1 MPVQSGIFSKLER
14 QNGIIMKKEIYITD
28 YNCVTPLGFDADSNW
43 KALLEGKS
51 GVALHK
57 IIDNQKAFYASM
69 IDTQKLDEEFNRFF
83 TQNTIDFTRLEKML
97 LLSLQPLVE
106 KHTLSEN
113 TAFILSTTKGNI
125 SLLKNQS
132 ELPEGVYLSKLAQKI
147 ADFFGFKTKPIVVS
161 NACVSG
167 VMAIAVAKNMI
178 QAGKYKDAFVIA
190 GDELSEF
197 VISGF
202 NSFQAIGS
210 GPCKP
215 YDKNR
220 DGINIGEAAA
230 AIYMTSC
237 HSDEGKI
244 SENEKFRFKVL
255 GDSAVNDAN
264 HISGPSRTGDGLFAS
279 IKNAMTEAQV
289 SAEQIDFISAHG
301 TATLYN
307 DEMEAIAFN
316 RMELQNI
323 PLNSMKGYYGH
334 CLGASGLLES
344 IISMESAIYSTLL
357 PSKNFEENGVSQ
369 PLNIIKE
376 NQSAAVQYI
385 LKTAS
390 GFGGCN
396 AAVVLEK
403 C

>member
-1 MPVQSGIFSKLER
+1 MR
-14 QNGIIMKKEIYITD
+14 KEIYITD
-28 YNCVTPLGFDADSNW
+28 YNCVTPLGFDVSSNW
-43 KALLEGKS
+43 NALVEGKS

-57 IIDNQKAFYASM
+57 IIDSHEAFYASM
-69 IDTQKLDEEFNRFF
+69 IDSEKLDATFGDHFDE
-83 TQNTIDFTRLEKML
+83 THFTRLEKMF
-97 LLSLQPLVE
+97 LLSLEPLIKRHSV
-106 KHTLSEN
+106 SGD

-125 SLLKNQS
+125 SLLKNRS
-132 ELPEGVYLSKLAQKI
+132 ELPEGVYLSALAQKI
-147 ADFFGFKTKPIVVS
+147 AGYFGFTTKPIVVS

-167 VMAIAVAKNMI
+167 VMAIAVAKTMI
-178 QAGKYKDAFVIA
+178 STGKYKDAFVIA

-202 NSFQAIGS
+202 NSFQAIGN

-220 DGINIGEAAA
+220 NGINIGEAAA
-230 AIYMTSC
+230 AVYITSAL
-237 HSDEGKI
+237 SG
-244 SENEKFRFKVL
+244 NEKFRFKIS

-264 HISGPSRTGDGLFAS
+264 HISGPSRTGDGLYAS
-279 IKNAMTEAQV
+279 IRTAMAEAKV
-289 SAEQIDFISAHG
+289 TPEQIDFISAHG

-307 DEMEAIAFN
+307 DEMESIAFS
-316 RMELQNI
+316 RMNLQPI

-344 IISMESAIYSTLL
+344 IISMESALHGTLI
-357 PSKNFEENGVSQ
+357 PSKNFEEMGVSE
-369 PLNIIKE
+369 PLNIITE
-376 NQSAAVQYI
+376 NQQAEIRYI

>member
-1 MPVQSGIFSKLER
+1 
-14 QNGIIMKKEIYITD
+14 MKKDIYITD
-28 YNCVTPLGFDADSNW
+28 YNCVTPLGFNVDSNW
-43 KALLEGKS
+43 NALLKGQS

-57 IIDNQKAFYASM
+57 IIDNQDAFYASM
-69 IDTQKLDEEFNRFF
+69 IDSEKLNEEFDRFF
-83 TQNTIDFTRLEKML
+83 DSAQNDIPNFTRLEKML

-106 KHTLSEN
+106 KHSISED

-132 ELPEGVYLSKLAQKI
+132 ELTEGVYLSKLAEKI
-147 ADFFGFKTKPIVVS
+147 ADFFGFKTKPIIVS

-167 VMAIAVAKNMI
+167 VMAISVAKNMI

-210 GPCKP
+210 GPCQP

-230 AIYMTSC
+230 AIYITSC
-237 HSDEGKI
+237 HCEEQSDEAI
-244 SENEKFRFKVL
+244 SQNEKPRFKVL

-264 HISGPSRTGDGLFAS
+264 HISGPSRTGDGLYAS
-279 IKNAMTEAQV
+279 IKNAMTEAKI
-289 SAEQIDFISAHG
+289 SSGQIDFISAHG

-316 RMELQNI
+316 RMDLQHI

-344 IISMESAIYSTLL
+344 IISMESALHSTLL
-357 PSKNFEENGVSQ
+357 PSKNFEETGITQ

-376 NQSAAVQYI
+376 NQTAEIKYI

-396 AAVVLEK
+396 AAVVLK
-403 C
+403 KG

>member
-1 MPVQSGIFSKLER
+1 MR
-14 QNGIIMKKEIYITD
+14 KEVYITD
-28 YNCVTPLGFDADSNW
+28 YNCVTPLGFDVSSNW
-43 KALLEGKS
+43 NALLEGKS

-57 IIDNQKAFYASM
+57 IIENQEPFYASM
-69 IDTQKLDEEFNRFF
+69 IDSEKLNEEFNRFF
-83 TQNTIDFTRLEKML
+83 DSAQNDSVDFTRLEKMF
-97 LLSLQPLVE
+97 LLSLKPLVE
-106 KHTLSEN
+106 KHQISDE

-125 SLLKNQS
+125 SLLKNQ
-132 ELPEGVYLSKLAQKI
+132 ETLPEGIFLSSLTQKI
-147 ADFFGFKTKPIVVS
+147 ADYFGFKTKPIVVS

-178 QAGKYKDAFVIA
+178 QSEKYKNAFVIA
-190 GDELSEF
+190 GDEISEF

-202 NSFQAIGS
+202 NSFQAIGTEI
-210 GPCKP
+210 CKP

-220 DGINIGEAAA
+220 DGINIGEATAA
-230 AIYMTSC
+230 VYITS
-237 HSDEGKI
+237 EPTQNEKI
-244 SENEKFRFKVL
+244 SFKVL
-255 GDSAVNDAN
+255 GDSAINDAN

-279 IKNAMTEAQV
+279 IKNAMTEARIPT
-289 SAEQIDFISAHG
+289 EEIDFISAHG
-301 TATLYN
+301 TATIYN

-316 RMELQNI
+316 RMELQNV

-344 IISMESAIYSTLL
+344 IISMESALQNTLI
-357 PSKNFEENGVSQ
+357 PSKNFEKTGTSQ

-376 NQSAAVQYI
+376 NQPAEIKYI

-396 AAVVLEK
+396 AAIVLEK

>member
-1 MPVQSGIFSKLER
+1 M
-14 QNGIIMKKEIYITD
+14 NKEIYITD
-28 YNCVTPLGFDADSNW
+28 YNCVTPLGFDVESNW

-57 IIDNQKAFYASM
+57 IIENQDAFYASM
-69 IDTQKLDEEFNRFF
+69 IDSEKLEEEFNKFF
-83 TQNTIDFTRLEKML
+83 DETQDFTRLEKMF
-97 LLSLQPLVE
+97 LLSLKPLVE
-106 KHTLSEN
+106 RHPISDE
-113 TAFILSTTKGNI
+113 TAFILTTTKGNI
-125 SLLKNQS
+125 SLLKNQTA
-132 ELPEGVYLSKLAQKI
+132 LPEGVFLSSLAQKI

-178 QAGKYKDAFVIA
+178 QAGKYKDAFVVA
-190 GDELSEF
+190 GDEISEF

-202 NSFQAIGS
+202 NSFQAIGTEI
-210 GPCKP
+210 CKP

-220 DGINIGEAAA
+220 DGINIGEATAA
-230 AIYMTSC
+230 VFITSELNQNERF
-237 HSDEGKI
+237 SFKI
-244 SENEKFRFKVL
+244 L
-255 GDSAVNDAN
+255 GDSAINDAN

-279 IKNAMTEAQV
+279 INNAMKEAQV

-301 TATLYN
+301 TATIYN

-316 RMELQNI
+316 RMELQNV

-344 IISMESAIYSTLL
+344 IISMESALKNTLI
-357 PSKNFEENGVSQ
+357 PSKNFEETGTSQ

-376 NQSAAVQYI
+376 NQPAEIKYI

-396 AAVVLEK
+396 AAIVLEK
-403 C
+403 A

>member
-1 MPVQSGIFSKLER
+1 MR
-14 QNGIIMKKEIYITD
+14 KEIYITD
-28 YNCVTPLGFDADSNW
+28 YNCVTPLGFNVSSNW
-43 KALLEGKS
+43 KALSEGQS

-57 IIDNQKAFYASM
+57 IIDNQDAFYASM
-69 IDTQKLDEEFNRFF
+69 IDSDKLNEEFNRIFSR
-83 TQNTIDFTRLEKML
+83 NNNNDFTRLEKML
-97 LLSLQPLVE
+97 LISLQPLVE
-106 KHTLSEN
+106 KHVISED

-132 ELPEGVYLSKLAQKI
+132 ELPEGVYLSKLAEKT
-147 ADFFGFKTKPIVVS
+147 ADFFGFKTKPIIIS

-167 VMAIAVAKNMI
+167 VMAISVAKNMI

-210 GPCKP
+210 GACRP

-230 AIYMTSC
+230 AAYITS
-237 HSDEGKI
+237 EP
-244 SENEKFRFKVL
+244 SENEKLRFKVL
-255 GDSAVNDAN
+255 GDSSVNDAN
-264 HISGPSRTGDGLFAS
+264 HISGPSRTGDGLYAS
-279 IKNAMTEAQV
+279 IRNAMNEANV
-289 SAEQIDFISAHG
+289 SPEQIDFISAHG

-316 RMELQNI
+316 RMDLQNI

-344 IISMESAIYSTLL
+344 IISMESALHSTVL
-357 PSKNFEENGVSQ
+357 PSKNFEETGVTQ

-376 NQSAAVQYI
+376 NKTAEIKYI

-403 C
+403 VIF

>member
-1 MPVQSGIFSKLER
+1 MNR
-14 QNGIIMKKEIYITD
+14 EIYITD
-28 YNCVTPLGFDADSNW
+28 YNCVTPLGFDVESNW

-57 IIDNQKAFYASM
+57 VIDNHDAFFVSK
-69 IDTQKLDEEFNRFF
+69 IDSEKLEIEFNRFF
-83 TQNTIDFTRLEKML
+83 DPAQNDNFTRLEKMF
-97 LLSLQPLVE
+97 LLSLKPLVE
-106 KHTLSEN
+106 RHNITEQ

-125 SLLKNQS
+125 SLLKNKTD
-132 ELPEGVYLSKLAQKI
+132 LPEGVYLSNLAQKL
-147 ADFFGFKTKPIVVS
+147 ADFFAFKTKPIVVS

-167 VMAIAVAKNMI
+167 VMAISVAKNMI

-190 GDELSEF
+190 GDEISEF

-210 GPCKP
+210 EPCKP

-220 DGINIGEAAA
+220 NGINIGEATAA
-230 AIYMTSC
+230 VYITL
-237 HSDEGKI
+237 ELNQ
-244 SENEKFRFKVL
+244 NEKFKFKVL
-255 GDSAVNDAN
+255 GDSAINDAN

-279 IKNAMTEAQV
+279 VQNAMKEAKV
-289 SAEQIDFISAHG
+289 SGEQIDFISAHG

-316 RMELQNI
+316 RMDLQNV

-344 IISMESAIYSTLL
+344 IISMEAALKNTLI
-357 PSKNFEENGVSQ
+357 PSKNFEEMGVSQ
-369 PLNIIKE
+369 DLNIIKQ
-376 NQSAAVQYI
+376 NQSAEIKYI

-396 AAVVLEK
+396 AAIVLEK
-403 C
+403 A

>member
-1 MPVQSGIFSKLER
+1 M
-14 QNGIIMKKEIYITD
+14 KEIYITD
-28 YNCVTPLGFDADSNW
+28 YNCITPLGFDISSNW
-43 KALLEGKS
+43 DALLEGKS

-57 IIDNQKAFYASM
+57 IIENQEAFYASK
-69 IDTQKLDEEFNRFF
+69 INSEKLEEEFTKHFESV
-83 TQNTIDFTRLEKML
+83 QNNNFTRLEKMF
-97 LLSLQPLVE
+97 LLSLKPLIE
-106 KHTLSEN
+106 RHQITEE

-125 SLLKNQS
+125 RLLKNKNT
-132 ELPEGVYLSKLAQKI
+132 LPEGVFLSGLAQKI
-147 ADFFGFKTKPIVVS
+147 SDFFGFKTKPIVVS

-178 QAGKYKDAFVIA
+178 LSGKYKDAFVIA
-190 GDELSEF
+190 GDEISEF

-210 GPCKP
+210 AICKP

-230 AIYMTSC
+230 AVYITS
-237 HSDEGKI
+237 EPGK
-244 SENEKFRFKVL
+244 NEKFSFKIL
-255 GDSAVNDAN
+255 GDSAINDAN
-264 HISGPSRTGDGLFAS
+264 HISGPSRTGDGLYAS

-301 TATLYN
+301 TATIYN

-316 RMELQNI
+316 RAELQNI
-323 PLNSMKGYYGH
+323 PLHSLKAYYGH
-334 CLGASGLLES
+334 CLGASGLLET
-344 IISMESAIYSTLL
+344 IISMESALKNTLI
-357 PSKNFEENGVSQ
+357 PSKNFEDIGTSQ
-369 PLNIIKE
+369 SLNIIKE
-376 NQSAAVQYI
+376 NQSAEIKYI

-403 C
+403 CKE

>member
-1 MPVQSGIFSKLER
+1 
-14 QNGIIMKKEIYITD
+14 MKEVYITD
-28 YNCVTPLGFDADSNW
+28 YNCVTPLGFDVESNW
-43 KALLEGKS
+43 NTLLEGKS

-57 IIDNQKAFYASM
+57 VIDNHEAFFVSK
-69 IDTQKLDEEFNRFF
+69 IDSTDLEIEFNRFF
-83 TQNTIDFTRLEKML
+83 DSAQNDNFTRLEKMF
-97 LLSLQPLVE
+97 LLSLKPLVE
-106 KHTLSEN
+106 RNPISDK

-125 SLLKNQS
+125 SLLKNES
-132 ELPEGVYLSKLAQKI
+132 ALPEGVYLSNLAQKL
-147 ADFFGFKTKPIVVS
+147 ADFFRFKTKPIVVS

-167 VMAIAVAKNMI
+167 VMAISVAKNMI
-178 QAGKYKDAFVIA
+178 QAGKFKDAFIVA
-190 GDELSEF
+190 GDEISEF

-210 GPCKP
+210 EPCKP

-220 DGINIGEAAA
+220 NGINLGEATAA
-230 AIYMTSC
+230 AYITS
-237 HSDEGKI
+237 ELNQK
-244 SENEKFRFKVL
+244 EKFKFNVL
-255 GDSAVNDAN
+255 GDSAINDAN

-279 IKNAMTEAQV
+279 IQNAMKEAKV
-289 SAEQIDFISAHG
+289 SSEQIDFISAHG

-316 RMELQNI
+316 RMDLQKV

-344 IISMESAIYSTLL
+344 IISMESALKNTLI
-357 PSKNFEENGVSQ
+357 PSKSFEEIGVSKD
-369 PLNIIKE
+369 LNIIRE
-376 NQSAAVQYI
+376 NQSAEIKYI

-396 AAVVLEK
+396 AAIVLEK
-403 C
+403 S

>member
-1 MPVQSGIFSKLER
+1 M
-14 QNGIIMKKEIYITD
+14 MKEIYITD
-28 YNCVTPLGFDADSNW
+28 YNCFTPLGFDVESNLE
-43 KALLEGKS
+43 ALLEGKS
-51 GVALHK
+51 GVALHTVIKNHDAFFVSK
-57 IIDNQKAFYASM
+57 ID
-69 IDTQKLDEEFNRFF
+69 DEKIEKEFNKYFYN
-83 TQNTIDFTRLEKML
+83 QDFTRLEKMF
-97 LLSLQPLVE
+97 LLSLKPLVE
-106 KHTLSEN
+106 RHQISDQ

-125 SLLKNQS
+125 SLLKNES
-132 ELPEGVYLSKLAQKI
+132 TLPEGVYLSNLAQKL
-147 ADFFGFKTKPIVVS
+147 ADFFGFKTKPIVIS

-167 VMAIAVAKNMI
+167 VMAISVAKNMI
-178 QAGKYKDAFVIA
+178 QAGKYKDAFVVA
-190 GDELSEF
+190 GDEISEF

-210 GPCKP
+210 EPCKP

-220 DGINIGEAAA
+220 NGINLGEAAA
-230 AIYMTSC
+230 AVYITS
-237 HSDEGKI
+237 ELNQ
-244 SENEKFRFKVL
+244 NEKFKFKVL
-255 GDSAVNDAN
+255 GDSAINDAN

-279 IKNAMTEAQV
+279 VQNAMKEANV

-316 RMELQNI
+316 RMNLQNV

-344 IISMESAIYSTLL
+344 IISMESALSNTLI
-357 PSKNFEENGVSQ
+357 PSKNFEEMGVSQ
-369 PLNIIKE
+369 DLNIIKE
-376 NQSAAVQYI
+376 NQSTNIKYI

-396 AAVVLEK
+396 AAIVLEK
-403 C
+403 A

>member
-1 MPVQSGIFSKLER
+1 
-14 QNGIIMKKEIYITD
+14 MKNEIYITD
-28 YNCVTPLGFDADSNW
+28 YNCITPIGFDVSSNW
-43 KALLEGKS
+43 NHLVEGKP

-57 IIDNQKAFYASM
+57 VIENQEAFYAS
-69 IDTQKLDEEFNRFF
+69 IINTEKLEEEFKSNFDSP
-83 TQNTIDFTRLEKML
+83 DFTRLEKMF
-97 LLSLQPLVE
+97 LLSLKPLVE
-106 KHTLSEN
+106 KHEITEE

-125 SLLKNQS
+125 SLLKNQP
-132 ELPEGVYLSKLAQKI
+132 EVPEGAYLSKLAQKI
-147 ADFFGFKTKPIVVS
+147 ADYFGFKTKPIVVS

-178 QAGKYKDAFVIA
+178 QAGKYKNAFVIA
-190 GDELSEF
+190 GDEVSEF

-202 NSFQAIGS
+202 NSFQAIGTE
-210 GPCKP
+210 PCKP

-220 DGINIGEAAA
+220 NGINIGEATAA
-230 AIYMTSC
+230 VYITS
-237 HSDEGKI
+237 I
-244 SENEKFRFKVL
+244 LNENEKFRFKIS

-264 HISGPSRTGDGLFAS
+264 HISGPSRTGDGLYAS
-279 IKNAMTEAQV
+279 IKNAMTEADV
-289 SAEQIDFISAHG
+289 TPKQINFISAHG
-301 TATLYN
+301 TATIYN

-316 RMELQNI
+316 RLELQHV

-344 IISMESAIYSTLL
+344 IISMESARHGLL
-357 PSKNFEENGVSQ
+357 IPSKNFKEMGVSQ

-376 NQSAAVQYI
+376 TQSATIQYI

-396 AAVVLEK
+396 AAIVLEK

>member
-1 MPVQSGIFSKLER
+1 M
-14 QNGIIMKKEIYITD
+14 NNEIYITD
-28 YNCVTPLGFDADSNW
+28 YNCVTPLGFDVSSNW
-43 KALLEGKS
+43 NALLEGKS
-51 GVALHK
+51 GVSLHK
-57 IIDNQKAFYASM
+57 IIENQEPFYASM
-69 IDTQKLDEEFNRFF
+69 IEDEKLNEKFDKVFEA
-83 TQNTIDFTRLEKML
+83 QSPQHFTRLEKMF
-97 LLSLQPLVE
+97 LLSLKPLVE
-106 KHTLSEN
+106 KHPVSED

-125 SLLKNQS
+125 SLLKNQKI
-132 ELPEGVYLSKLAQKI
+132 LPEGAFLSGLAQKI
-147 ADFFGFKTKPIVVS
+147 ADFFGFKTKPVVVS

-178 QAGKYKDAFVIA
+178 RAGKYKDAFVIA
-190 GDELSEF
+190 GDEISEF

-202 NSFQAIGS
+202 NSFQAIGT
-210 GPCKP
+210 GICKP

-230 AIYMTSC
+230 AVYITSK
-237 HSDEGKI
+237 SKG
-244 SENEKFRFKVL
+244 NEKFSFKIT

-279 IKNAMTEAQV
+279 IRNAMKEAQV
-289 SAEQIDFISAHG
+289 SPQEIDFISAHG

-316 RMELQNI
+316 RMELQDI
-323 PLNSMKGYYGH
+323 PLNSMKAYYGH

-344 IISMESAIYSTLL
+344 IISMESALNNILI
-357 PSKNFEENGVSQ
+357 PSKNFEEPGISQ
-369 PLNIIKE
+369 SLNIIKE
-376 NQSAAVQYI
+376 NQPADIRYI

-403 C
+403 I

>member
-1 MPVQSGIFSKLER
+1 
-14 QNGIIMKKEIYITD
+14 MKKEIYITD
-28 YNCVTPLGFDADSNW
+28 YNCITPLGFDVSSNW
-43 KALLEGKS
+43 NNLVKGNS

-57 IIDNQKAFYASM
+57 VIENQEAFYASI
-69 IDTQKLDEEFNRFF
+69 IDIEKLNEEFNNKFDS
-83 TQNTIDFTRLEKML
+83 QGFTRLEKMF
-97 LLSLQPLVE
+97 LLSLKPLVE
-106 KHTLSEN
+106 KHSITEE

-125 SLLKNQS
+125 SLLKNQT
-132 ELPEGVYLSKLAQKI
+132 ELPEGAYLSNLAQKI
-147 ADFFGFKTKPIVVS
+147 ADYFGFKTKPIVVS

-178 QAGKYKDAFVIA
+178 LAGKYKDAFVIA
-190 GDELSEF
+190 GDEVSEF

-202 NSFQAIGS
+202 NSFQAIGT

-220 DGINIGEAAA
+220 NGINIGEATAA
-230 AIYMTSC
+230 AYITSVL
-237 HSDEGKI
+237 D
-244 SENEKFRFKVL
+244 ENEKSRFKIL

-264 HISGPSRTGDGLFAS
+264 HISGPSRTGDGLYAS
-279 IKNAMTEAQV
+279 IRNAMTEANITKEQV
-289 SAEQIDFISAHG
+289 DFISAHG

-316 RMELQNI
+316 RMELQHV

-344 IISMESAIYSTLL
+344 IISMESARHEVLI
-357 PSKNFEENGVSQ
+357 PSKNFEEEGISQ

-376 NQSAAVQYI
+376 NQPATVRYI

>member
-1 MPVQSGIFSKLER
+1 
-14 QNGIIMKKEIYITD
+14 MKKEIYITD
-28 YNCVTPLGFDADSNW
+28 YNCITPLGFDVSSNW
-43 KALLEGKS
+43 SALLEGKS
-51 GVALHK
+51 GVGLHK
-57 IIDNQKAFYASM
+57 IIENQKPFYASM
-69 IDTQKLDEEFNRFF
+69 IDSEKLNEEFNKNFDN
-83 TQNTIDFTRLEKML
+83 QNFTRLEKMF
-97 LLSLQPLVE
+97 LLSLKPLIE
-106 KHTLSEN
+106 KNHISDK

-125 SLLKNQS
+125 GLLKKQDT
-132 ELPEGVYLSKLAQKI
+132 LPEGVFLSSLAQKI

-190 GDELSEF
+190 GDEISEF

-210 GPCKP
+210 EICKP

-220 DGINIGEAAA
+220 NGINIGEAAA
-230 AIYMTSC
+230 AVYMTS
-237 HSDEGKI
+237 EPTQ
-244 SENEKFRFKVL
+244 NESFSFKVS
-255 GDSAVNDAN
+255 GDSAINDAN

-279 IKNAMTEAQV
+279 IKNALKEANVLAQ
-289 SAEQIDFISAHG
+289 QIDFISAHG
-301 TATLYN
+301 TATIYN

-316 RMELQNI
+316 RIDLQNV
-323 PLNSMKGYYGH
+323 PLNSLKAYYGH

-344 IISMESAIYSTLL
+344 IISMESALRNTLI
-357 PSKNFEENGVSQ
+357 PSKNFEEIGTSQ

-376 NQSAAVQYI
+376 NQSAEIKYI

-396 AAVVLEK
+396 AAIVLENAENNFVIL
-403 C
+403 

>member
-1 MPVQSGIFSKLER
+1 
-14 QNGIIMKKEIYITD
+14 MKKAIYITD
-28 YNCVTPLGFDADSNW
+28 YNCVTPLGFSIDSNW
-43 KALLEGKS
+43 KALLVGKS

-57 IIDNQKAFYASM
+57 VIENQDAFYASM
-69 IDTQKLDEEFNRFF
+69 INNEELNKEFSKNFDNQEF
-83 TQNTIDFTRLEKML
+83 PRLEKML
-97 LLSLQPLVE
+97 LLSLKPLIE
-106 KHTLSEN
+106 KHNITED

-132 ELPEGVYLSKLAQKI
+132 GLPEGVYLPKLAQKI

-178 QAGKYKDAFVIA
+178 QTGKYKDAFVIA
-190 GDELSEF
+190 GDEISEF

-202 NSFQAIGS
+202 NSFQAIGNE
-210 GPCKP
+210 PCKP

-220 DGINIGEAAA
+220 NGINIGEAAA
-230 AIYMTSC
+230 AVYITS
-237 HSDEGKI
+237 EA
-244 SENEKFRFKVL
+244 SENDKFRFKVL
-255 GDSAVNDAN
+255 GDSAINDAN
-264 HISGPSRTGDGLFAS
+264 HISGPSRTGDGLYGS

-316 RMELQNI
+316 RMELQNV
-323 PLNSMKGYYGH
+323 PLNSMKGFYGH

-344 IISMESAIYSTLL
+344 IISMESALHSTLI
-357 PSKNFEENGVSQ
+357 PSKNFEEMGVSQ

-376 NQSAAVQYI
+376 NQTAAIRYI

-396 AAVVLEK
+396 AAIVLEK
-403 C
+403 INGTL

>member
-1 MPVQSGIFSKLER
+1 
-14 QNGIIMKKEIYITD
+14 MKKEIYITD
-28 YNCVTPLGFDADSNW
+28 YNCVTPLGYNVDSNW
-43 KALLEGKS
+43 NALLEGKS
-51 GVALHK
+51 GVALHS
-57 IIDNQKAFYASM
+57 IIDNQEAFYASM
-69 IDTQKLDEEFNRFF
+69 IDSDQLNETFNRYCD
-83 TQNTIDFTRLEKML
+83 QNENYTFTRLEKML

-106 KHTLSEN
+106 RHTLSED

-125 SLLKNQS
+125 SLLKNQP
-132 ELPEGVYLSKLAQKI
+132 ELPEGVYLSTLAQKI

-167 VMAIAVAKNMI
+167 VMVIAVAKNMI
-178 QAGKYKDAFVIA
+178 QAGKYKDAFIIA

-215 YDKNR
+215 YDKDR

-230 AIYMTSC
+230 SAYITS
-237 HSDEGKI
+237 EP

-264 HISGPSRTGDGLFAS
+264 HISGPSRTGDGLYAS
-279 IKNAMTEAQV
+279 IRNAMAEANI
-289 SAEQIDFISAHG
+289 SSEQIDFISAHG

-344 IISMESAIYSTLL
+344 IISMESSLHSTLL
-357 PSKNFEENGVSQ
+357 PSKNFGEMGVTQ
-369 PLNIIKE
+369 PLNIIRE
-376 NQSAAVQYI
+376 NQMAEIKYI

>member
-1 MPVQSGIFSKLER
+1 MR
-14 QNGIIMKKEIYITD
+14 KEIYITD
-28 YNCVTPLGFDADSNW
+28 YNCVTPLGFNTESNRN
-43 KALLEGKS
+43 ALLEGKS

-57 IIDNQKAFYASM
+57 ITGIQDACYAAM
-69 IDTQKLDEEFNRFF
+69 IDSDQLNEEFGRIFGDA
-83 TQNTIDFTRLEKML
+83 QNNNDNFTRLEKML
-97 LLSLQPLVE
+97 LLSLHPLVK
-106 KHTLSEN
+106 KHILSED

-147 ADFFGFKTKPIVVS
+147 ANFFGFKTKPVVVS

-167 VMAIAVAKNMI
+167 VMAIAAAKNMI
-178 QAGKYKDAFVIA
+178 RAGKYKDAYVIA

-230 AIYMTSC
+230 AAYITSC
-237 HSDEGKI
+237 HSDEGRI
-244 SENEKFRFKVL
+244 PQNEKFRFKIL

-264 HISGPSRTGDGLFAS
+264 HISGPSRTGDGLYAS
-279 IKNAMTEAQV
+279 IKNAMTEANV

-316 RMELQNI
+316 RMGLQNI

-344 IISMESAIYSTLL
+344 IISMEGALHSTLL
-357 PSKNFEENGVSQ
+357 PSKNFEEMGISQ

-376 NQSAAVQYI
+376 SQPAAVRYI

-396 AAVVLEK
+396 AAIVLEK

>member
-1 MPVQSGIFSKLER
+1 MI
-14 QNGIIMKKEIYITD
+14 KEIYITD
-28 YNCVTPLGFDADSNW
+28 YNCVTPLGLDVESNW
-43 KALLEGKS
+43 KALLDGKS
-51 GVALHK
+51 GVALHQVSDNLEAFFVSK
-57 IIDNQKAFYASM
+57 IDSQKLEEEFKKFFDNQ
-69 IDTQKLDEEFNRFF
+69 
-83 TQNTIDFTRLEKML
+83 DFTRLEKMF
-97 LLSLQPLVE
+97 LLSLKPLVE
-106 KHTLSEN
+106 KHPISDE

-125 SLLKNQS
+125 SLLKNKKD
-132 ELPEGVYLSKLAQKI
+132 LPEGVYLSKMAQKL
-147 ADFFGFKTKPIVVS
+147 ADYFGFKTKPIVVS

-167 VMAIAVAKNMI
+167 VMAISVAKNMI

-190 GDELSEF
+190 GDEISEF

-210 GPCKP
+210 ELCKP

-220 DGINIGEAAA
+220 NGINLGEATAA
-230 AIYMTSC
+230 MYITSTP
-237 HSDEGKI
+237 
-244 SENEKFRFKVL
+244 SETEKLRFKVL
-255 GDSAVNDAN
+255 GDSAINDAN

-279 IKNAMTEAQV
+279 IQNAMKEAKV
-289 SAEQIDFISAHG
+289 SADQIDFISAHG

-316 RMELQNI
+316 RMELQNV

-344 IISMESAIYSTLL
+344 IISMESSLHNTLI
-357 PSKNFEENGVSQ
+357 PSKNFEEMGVSQ
-369 PLNIIKE
+369 DLNIIKE
-376 NQSAAVQYI
+376 NQPAEIKYI

-396 AAVVLEK
+396 AAIVLEK
-403 C
+403 A

>member
-1 MPVQSGIFSKLER
+1 MR
-14 QNGIIMKKEIYITD
+14 KEIYITD
-28 YNCVTPLGFDADSNW
+28 YNCVTPLGFDVESNW

-51 GVALHK
+51 GVALHQVSDNLEAFFVSK
-57 IIDNQKAFYASM
+57 IDSK
-69 IDTQKLDEEFNRFF
+69 KLEEEFKRFF
-83 TQNTIDFTRLEKML
+83 DSAKNDNFTRLEKMF
-97 LLSLQPLVE
+97 LLSLKPLIE
-106 KHTLSEN
+106 RHQISDE

-125 SLLKNQS
+125 SLLKNKKD
-132 ELPEGVYLSKLAQKI
+132 LPESVYLSNLAQKL

-167 VMAIAVAKNMI
+167 VMAISVAKNMI

-190 GDELSEF
+190 GDEISEF

-210 GPCKP
+210 EPCKP

-220 DGINIGEAAA
+220 NGINLGEATAA
-230 AIYMTSC
+230 MYITSTP
-237 HSDEGKI
+237 
-244 SENEKFRFKVL
+244 SETEKLRFKVL
-255 GDSAVNDAN
+255 GDSAINDAN

-279 IKNAMTEAQV
+279 IQNAMKETKV

-316 RMELQNI
+316 RMELQSV

-344 IISMESAIYSTLL
+344 IISMESSLHNTLI
-357 PSKNFEENGVSQ
+357 PSKNFEEMGVSQ
-369 PLNIIKE
+369 DLNIIKE
-376 NQSAAVQYI
+376 NQSAEIKYI

-396 AAVVLEK
+396 AAIVLEK
-403 C
+403 A

>member
-1 MPVQSGIFSKLER
+1 MR
-14 QNGIIMKKEIYITD
+14 TEIYITD
-28 YNCVTPLGFDADSNW
+28 YNCVTPLGFDVSSNW
-43 KALLEGKS
+43 NALLEGKS

-57 IIDNQKAFYASM
+57 IIENQEPFYASM
-69 IDTQKLDEEFNRFF
+69 IDSEKLNEEFKRLFDS
-83 TQNTIDFTRLEKML
+83 TQNDNSKFTRLEKMF
-97 LLSLQPLVE
+97 LLSLKPLVE
-106 KHTLSEN
+106 KHPISDE

-125 SLLKNQS
+125 SLLKNQNT
-132 ELPEGVYLSKLAQKI
+132 LPEGVFLSNLAQKI

-167 VMAIAVAKNMI
+167 VMAIAMAKNMI

-190 GDELSEF
+190 GDEISEF

-202 NSFQAIGS
+202 NSFQAIGTEI
-210 GPCKP
+210 CKP

-220 DGINIGEAAA
+220 DGINIGEATAA
-230 AIYMTSC
+230 VYITS
-237 HSDEGKI
+237 ELNQ
-244 SENEKFRFKVL
+244 NEEFSFKVL
-255 GDSAVNDAN
+255 GDSAINDAN

-289 SAEQIDFISAHG
+289 SADKINFISAHG
-301 TATLYN
+301 TATIYN

-316 RMELQNI
+316 RMELQNV

-344 IISMESAIYSTLL
+344 IISMESALKNTLI
-357 PSKNFEENGVSQ
+357 PSKNFEETGTSQ

-376 NQSAAVQYI
+376 NQPAEIKYI

-396 AAVVLEK
+396 AAIVLEK
-403 C
+403 V

>member
-1 MPVQSGIFSKLER
+1 
-14 QNGIIMKKEIYITD
+14 MKKEIYITD
-28 YNCVTPLGFDADSNW
+28 YNCITPIGFDVSSNW
-43 KALLEGKS
+43 NHLVEGKS

-57 IIDNQKAFYASM
+57 VIENQEAFYTS
-69 IDTQKLDEEFNRFF
+69 IINTEKLEEEFKSNFDSP
-83 TQNTIDFTRLEKML
+83 DFTRLEKMF
-97 LLSLQPLVE
+97 LLSLKPLVE
-106 KHTLSEN
+106 KHEITEE

-132 ELPEGVYLSKLAQKI
+132 EVPEGAYLSKLAQKI
-147 ADFFGFKTKPIVVS
+147 ADYFGFKTKPIVVS

-178 QAGKYKDAFVIA
+178 QAGKYKNAFVIA
-190 GDELSEF
+190 GDEVSEF

-202 NSFQAIGS
+202 NSFQAIGPE
-210 GPCKP
+210 PCKP

-220 DGINIGEAAA
+220 NGINIGEATAA
-230 AIYMTSC
+230 AYITSVPN
-237 HSDEGKI
+237 
-244 SENEKFRFKVL
+244 ENEKFRFKIL
-255 GDSAVNDAN
+255 GDSSVNDAN
-264 HISGPSRTGDGLFAS
+264 HISGPSRTGDGLYAS
-279 IKNAMTEAQV
+279 IKNAMTEANV
-289 SAEQIDFISAHG
+289 TPEQIDFISAHG
-301 TATLYN
+301 TATIYN

-316 RMELQNI
+316 RMELQTV

-344 IISMESAIYSTLL
+344 IISMESARHGLL
-357 PSKNFEENGVSQ
+357 IPSKNFKEMGVSQ

-376 NQSAAVQYI
+376 NQSATIQYI

-396 AAVVLEK
+396 AAIVLEK

>member
-1 MPVQSGIFSKLER
+1 MG
-14 QNGIIMKKEIYITD
+14 KEIHITD
-28 YNCVTPLGFDADSNW
+28 YNCVTPLGFDVESNW

-51 GVALHK
+51 GVALHQVSDNLEAFFVSK
-57 IIDNQKAFYASM
+57 IDSEKLEEEFKKFFDNQ
-69 IDTQKLDEEFNRFF
+69 
-83 TQNTIDFTRLEKML
+83 DFTRLEKMF
-97 LLSLQPLVE
+97 LLSLKPLVE
-106 KHTLSEN
+106 KHPISDE

-125 SLLKNQS
+125 SLLKNKTD
-132 ELPEGVYLSKLAQKI
+132 LPEGVYLSKLAQKL

-167 VMAIAVAKNMI
+167 VMAISVAKNMI

-190 GDELSEF
+190 GDEISEF

-210 GPCKP
+210 EPCKP

-220 DGINIGEAAA
+220 NGINLGEATAA
-230 AIYMTSC
+230 MYITSTP
-237 HSDEGKI
+237 
-244 SENEKFRFKVL
+244 SETEKFRFKVL
-255 GDSAVNDAN
+255 GDSAINDAN

-279 IKNAMTEAQV
+279 IQNAMKEAKV

-301 TATLYN
+301 TATIYN

-316 RMELQNI
+316 RMELQSV

-344 IISMESAIYSTLL
+344 IISMESSLHNTLI
-357 PSKNFEENGVSQ
+357 PSKNFEEMGVSQ
-369 PLNIIKE
+369 DLNIIKE
-376 NQSAAVQYI
+376 NQPAEIKYI

-396 AAVVLEK
+396 AAIVLEK
-403 C
+403 A

>member
-1 MPVQSGIFSKLER
+1 MS
-14 QNGIIMKKEIYITD
+14 KEIYITD
-28 YNCVTPLGFDADSNW
+28 YNCVTPLGFDVPSNW
-43 KALLEGKS
+43 NALLKGKS

-57 IIDNQKAFYASM
+57 IIENQDAFYASM
-69 IDTQKLDEEFNRFF
+69 IDSEKLEEEFNKFF
-83 TQNTIDFTRLEKML
+83 DETQDFTRLEKMF
-97 LLSLQPLVE
+97 LLSLKPLVE
-106 KHTLSEN
+106 RHPISDE

-125 SLLKNQS
+125 SLLKNKTA
-132 ELPEGVYLSKLAQKI
+132 LPEGIFLSSLAQKL

-178 QAGKYKDAFVIA
+178 QAGKYKDAFVVA
-190 GDELSEF
+190 GDEISEF

-202 NSFQAIGS
+202 NSFQAIGTEI
-210 GPCKP
+210 CKP

-220 DGINIGEAAA
+220 DGINIGEATAA
-230 AIYMTSC
+230 VFITS
-237 HSDEGKI
+237 ELNQ
-244 SENEKFRFKVL
+244 NEKFSFKVL
-255 GDSAVNDAN
+255 GDSAINDAN

-279 IKNAMTEAQV
+279 INNAMKEAQV

-301 TATLYN
+301 TATIYN

-316 RMELQNI
+316 RMELQNV

-344 IISMESAIYSTLL
+344 IISMESALKNTLI
-357 PSKNFEENGVSQ
+357 PSKNFEETGTSQ

-376 NQSAAVQYI
+376 NQPAEIKYI

-396 AAVVLEK
+396 AAIVLEK
-403 C
+403 A

>member
-1 MPVQSGIFSKLER
+1 M
-14 QNGIIMKKEIYITD
+14 KEIYITD
-28 YNCVTPLGFDADSNW
+28 YNCVTPLGFDIPSNW
-43 KALLEGKS
+43 NALLEGKS
-51 GVALHK
+51 GVAKHK
-57 IIDNQKAFYASM
+57 IIENQEAFFASM
-69 IDTQKLDEEFNRFF
+69 INSEKLEEEFNRLFD
-83 TQNTIDFTRLEKML
+83 NKDFTRLEKMF
-97 LLSLQPLVE
+97 LLSLKPLIE
-106 KHTLSEN
+106 RNNITEE

-125 SLLKNQS
+125 SSLKNQTI
-132 ELPEGVYLSKLAQKI
+132 LPEGVYLSNLAQKI
-147 ADFFGFKTKPIVVS
+147 AEFFGFKTKPIVIS

-178 QAGKYKDAFVIA
+178 QAGKYKDAFIVA
-190 GDELSEF
+190 GDEISEF
-197 VISGF
+197 VVSGF
-202 NSFQAIGS
+202 NSFQAIGTEI
-210 GPCKP
+210 CKP

-220 DGINIGEAAA
+220 NGINLGEATAA
-230 AIYMTSC
+230 AYLTSELN
-237 HSDEGKI
+237 S
-244 SENEKFRFKVL
+244 NEKFSFKVS
-255 GDSAVNDAN
+255 GDSAINDAN

-279 IKNAMTEAQV
+279 IRNAMTEAQV
-289 SAEQIDFISAHG
+289 SAENIDFISAHG

-323 PLNSMKGYYGH
+323 PLNSLKAYYGH

-344 IISMESAIYSTLL
+344 IISMESALHGTLIS
-357 PSKNFEENGVSQ
+357 SKNFEETGTSQ

-376 NQSAAVQYI
+376 NQPAEIKYI

-396 AAVVLEK
+396 AAIVLEK

>member
-1 MPVQSGIFSKLER
+1 
-14 QNGIIMKKEIYITD
+14 MKKEVYITD
-28 YNCVTPLGFDADSNW
+28 YNCVTPLGLDVSSNW
-43 KALLEGKS
+43 NALVEGKS
-51 GVALHK
+51 GVGLHK
-57 IIDNQKAFYASM
+57 IIENQEPFYASM
-69 IDTQKLDEEFNRFF
+69 IDSEKLDEEFNRFF
-83 TQNTIDFTRLEKML
+83 NSAQKSEIRRLANDNLSFTRLEKMF
-97 LLSLQPLVE
+97 LLSLKPLVE
-106 KHTLSEN
+106 RHSISGE

-125 SLLKNQS
+125 SLLKN
-132 ELPEGVYLSKLAQKI
+132 EKTLPEGVFLSSLAQKL

-167 VMAIAVAKNMI
+167 VMAIGVAKNMI

-190 GDELSEF
+190 GDEISEF

-202 NSFQAIGS
+202 NSFQAIGTEI
-210 GPCKP
+210 CKP

-230 AIYMTSC
+230 AVYITSKR
-237 HSDEGKI
+237 D
-244 SENEKFRFKVL
+244 ENEKFSFKIL
-255 GDSAVNDAN
+255 GDSAINDAN

-279 IKNAMTEAQV
+279 INNAMTEAQV
-289 SAEQIDFISAHG
+289 SAEKIDFISAHG
-301 TATLYN
+301 TATIYN

-316 RMELQNI
+316 RMNLQNI
-323 PLNSMKGYYGH
+323 PLHSLKAYYGH

-344 IISMESAIYSTLL
+344 IISMESALNKTLI
-357 PSKNFEENGVSQ
+357 PSKNFKETGTSQ
-369 PLNIIKE
+369 SLNIIKE
-376 NQSAAVQYI
+376 NQSAEIKYI

-396 AAVVLEK
+396 AAIVLEK

>member
-1 MPVQSGIFSKLER
+1 MS
-14 QNGIIMKKEIYITD
+14 KEIYITD
-28 YNCVTPLGFDADSNW
+28 YNCVTPLGFTNDSNW
-43 KALLEGKS
+43 NALLEGKS

-57 IIDNQKAFYASM
+57 IIDNQDAFYASM
-69 IDTQKLDEEFNRFF
+69 IDSDKMNEEFNRVF
-83 TQNTIDFTRLEKML
+83 TQNTINFTRLEKML

-106 KHTLSEN
+106 KHPVSED

-125 SLLKNQS
+125 SLLKNQPK
-132 ELPEGVYLSKLAQKI
+132 LPEGVYLSKLAEKI
-147 ADFFGFKTKPIVVS
+147 ADFFGFKTKPIIVS

-167 VMAIAVAKNMI
+167 VMAISVAKNMI

-210 GPCKP
+210 GPCQP

-230 AIYMTSC
+230 AVYITSC
-237 HSDEGKI
+237 HSDEGRIPKT
-244 SENEKFRFKVL
+244 EKLRFKVL

-264 HISGPSRTGDGLFAS
+264 HISGPSRTGDGLYAS
-279 IKNAMTEAQV
+279 IRNAMTEAHI
-289 SAEQIDFISAHG
+289 SSEQIDFISAHG

-316 RMELQNI
+316 RMDLQNI

-344 IISMESAIYSTLL
+344 IISMESALHGTLL
-357 PSKNFEENGVSQ
+357 PSKNFEEMGVTQ
-369 PLNIIKE
+369 PLNIIRE
-376 NQSAAVQYI
+376 NQTSEIKYI

>member
-1 MPVQSGIFSKLER
+1 M
-14 QNGIIMKKEIYITD
+14 NKEIYITD
-28 YNCVTPLGFDADSNW
+28 YNCVTPLGFDVESNW

-51 GVALHK
+51 GVALHQV
-57 IIDNQKAFYASM
+57 IDNHDAFFVSK
-69 IDTQKLDEEFNRFF
+69 IDDEKLEEEFKKLFGSAQSTTEN
-83 TQNTIDFTRLEKML
+83 FTRLEKMF
-97 LLSLQPLVE
+97 LLSLKPLVVRHQISD
-106 KHTLSEN
+106 K

-125 SLLKNQS
+125 SLLKNES
-132 ELPEGVYLSKLAQKI
+132 TLPEGVYLSNLAQKL
-147 ADFFGFKTKPIVVS
+147 ADFFGFKSKPIVVS

-167 VMAIAVAKNMI
+167 VMAISVAKNMI
-178 QAGKYKDAFVIA
+178 NAGKYKDAFVVA
-190 GDELSEF
+190 GDEISEF

-210 GPCKP
+210 EPCKP

-220 DGINIGEAAA
+220 NGINLGEATASA
-230 AIYMTSC
+230 FITSTP
-237 HSDEGKI
+237 
-244 SENEKFRFKVL
+244 SENERFKFKVL
-255 GDSAVNDAN
+255 GDSAINDAN

-279 IKNAMTEAQV
+279 VQNAMKEANV
-289 SAEQIDFISAHG
+289 SSEQIDFISAHG
-301 TATLYN
+301 TATPYN

-316 RMELQNI
+316 RMNLQNV

-344 IISMESAIYSTLL
+344 IISMESALHNTLIQ
-357 PSKNFEENGVSQ
+357 SKNFEEMGISQ
-369 PLNIIKE
+369 DLNIIKE
-376 NQSAAVQYI
+376 NQSAEIKYI

-396 AAVVLEK
+396 AAIVLEK

>member
-1 MPVQSGIFSKLER
+1 M
-14 QNGIIMKKEIYITD
+14 NKEIYITD
-28 YNCVTPLGFDADSNW
+28 YNCVTPLGFDVESNW
-43 KALLEGKS
+43 KALLDGKS

-57 IIDNQKAFYASM
+57 VIQNSEAFFVSKIDSE
-69 IDTQKLDEEFNRFF
+69 KLEEEFSNNFNN
-83 TQNTIDFTRLEKML
+83 QDFTRLEKMF
-97 LLSLQPLVE
+97 LLSLKPLVE
-106 KHTLSEN
+106 KHQISDE

-125 SLLKNQS
+125 SLLKNQ
-132 ELPEGVYLSKLAQKI
+132 EKLPEGVYLFNLAQKL

-178 QAGKYKDAFVIA
+178 QAGKYKDAFIIA
-190 GDELSEF
+190 GDEISEF

-210 GPCKP
+210 EPCKP

-220 DGINIGEAAA
+220 NGINLGEAAA
-230 AIYMTSC
+230 AMYITSTP
-237 HSDEGKI
+237 

-255 GDSAVNDAN
+255 GDSAINDAN

-279 IKNAMTEAQV
+279 IQNAMREAKV
-289 SAEQIDFISAHG
+289 SAEKIDFISAHG
-301 TATLYN
+301 TATIYN

-316 RMELQNI
+316 RMELQNV

-344 IISMESAIYSTLL
+344 IISMESSLHNTLI
-357 PSKNFEENGVSQ
+357 PSKNFEEMGVSQ
-369 PLNIIKE
+369 DLNIIKE
-376 NQSAAVQYI
+376 NQPTEIKYI

-396 AAVVLEK
+396 AAIVLEK
-403 C
+403 A

>member
-1 MPVQSGIFSKLER
+1 M
-14 QNGIIMKKEIYITD
+14 MKEIYITN
-28 YNCVTPLGFDADSNW
+28 YNCVTPLGFDVESNW

-51 GVALHK
+51 GVALHQVSDNLEAFFVSK
-57 IIDNQKAFYASM
+57 IDSE
-69 IDTQKLDEEFNRFF
+69 KLEEEFKKFF
-83 TQNTIDFTRLEKML
+83 DSAQNDNFTRLEKMF
-97 LLSLQPLVE
+97 LLSLKPLVE
-106 KHTLSEN
+106 KHPISDETV
-113 TAFILSTTKGNI
+113 FILSTTKGNI
-125 SLLKNQS
+125 SLLKNKS
-132 ELPEGVYLSKLAQKI
+132 NLPEGVYLSKLAQKL

-167 VMAIAVAKNMI
+167 VMAISVAKNMI
-178 QAGKYKDAFVIA
+178 QAGKHKDAFVIA
-190 GDELSEF
+190 GDEISEF

-210 GPCKP
+210 EPCKP

-220 DGINIGEAAA
+220 NGINLGEAAA
-230 AIYMTSC
+230 AMYITSTP
-237 HSDEGKI
+237 
-244 SENEKFRFKVL
+244 SETNKFRFKVL
-255 GDSAVNDAN
+255 GDSAINDAN

-279 IKNAMTEAQV
+279 IQNAMKEAKV

-301 TATLYN
+301 TATIYN

-316 RMELQNI
+316 RMELQYV
-323 PLNSMKGYYGH
+323 PLNSMKAYYGH

-344 IISMESAIYSTLL
+344 IISMESALNNILI
-357 PSKNFEENGVSQ
+357 PSKNFEEMGVSQ
-369 PLNIIKE
+369 DLNIIKE
-376 NQSAAVQYI
+376 NQSAEIKYI

-396 AAVVLEK
+396 AAIVLEK

>member
-1 MPVQSGIFSKLER
+1 
-14 QNGIIMKKEIYITD
+14 MKKEIYITD
-28 YNCVTPLGFDADSNW
+28 YNCVTPLGFDVSSNL
-43 KALLEGKS
+43 KALLAGQS

-57 IIDNQKAFYASM
+57 IIENQNAFYASV
-69 IDTQKLDEEFNRFF
+69 IDSEKLNEEFNRVF
-83 TQNTIDFTRLEKML
+83 TQDVTLEFTRLEKML
-97 LLSLQPLVE
+97 LLSMKPLVE
-106 KHTLSEN
+106 KYNITED
-113 TAFILSTTKGNI
+113 TALILSTTKGNI
-125 SLLKNQS
+125 SLLKNQT
-132 ELPEGVYLSKLAQKI
+132 ELPEGVYLSQLAQKI
-147 ADFFGFKTKPIVVS
+147 ADFFGFKTQPIVVS

-178 QAGKYKDAFVIA
+178 QAGKYRDAFVIA
-190 GDELSEF
+190 GDEISEF

-210 GPCKP
+210 EPCRP

-220 DGINIGEAAA
+220 NGINIGEAAA
-230 AIYMTSC
+230 ATYITS
-237 HSDEGKI
+237 EPAEK
-244 SENEKFRFKVL
+244 EKFRFKVL
-255 GDSAVNDAN
+255 GDSAINDAN
-264 HISGPSRTGDGLFAS
+264 HISGPSRTGDGLYGS
-279 IKNAMTEAQV
+279 IKNAMMEAKV

-307 DEMEAIAFN
+307 DEMESIAFS
-316 RMELQNI
+316 RMELQNV

-344 IISMESAIYSTLL
+344 IISMESALQNTLI
-357 PSKNFEENGVSQ
+357 PSKNFEKMGVSQ

-376 NQSAAVQYI
+376 NQAASIRYI

-396 AAVVLEK
+396 AAIVLEK

>member
-1 MPVQSGIFSKLER
+1 MR
-14 QNGIIMKKEIYITD
+14 KEIYITD
-28 YNCVTPLGFDADSNW
+28 YNCITPLGFNVDANW
-43 KALLEGKS
+43 KALVEGKS

-57 IIDNQKAFYASM
+57 IIDNQDAFYASM
-69 IDTQKLDEEFNRFF
+69 IDSEKLDNEFKKFF
-83 TQNTIDFTRLEKML
+83 AQNENDSFTRLEKML
-97 LLSLQPLVE
+97 FLSLQPLVE
-106 KHTLSEN
+106 RHTISED

-147 ADFFGFKTKPIVVS
+147 VDFFGFKTKPIIVS

-167 VMAIAVAKNMI
+167 VMAISVAKNMI

-230 AIYMTSC
+230 AVYVTSS
-237 HSDEGKI
+237 HSDGGI
-244 SENEKFRFKVL
+244 SQNEKFRFKVL

-264 HISGPSRTGDGLFAS
+264 HISGPSRTGDGLYAS
-279 IKNAMTEAQV
+279 IRNAMTEAKV
-289 SAEQIDFISAHG
+289 YSEQIDFISAHG

-316 RMELQNI
+316 RMELQNT

-344 IISMESAIYSTLL
+344 IISMESALHSTLL
-357 PSKNFEENGVSQ
+357 PSKNFEEMGVTQ
-369 PLNIIKE
+369 PLNIIRE
-376 NQSAAVQYI
+376 NQSADVKYI

-396 AAVVLEK
+396 AAIVLEK